1 MVTVNQLVSGRYRI
15 KSLIGSGGMAN
26 VYKAYD
32 EESQRIVALKVLKDE
47 HRGDMEFVRRFE
59 REAQAVLMLSHE
71 NIVRSYDVGEDD
83 GVSYIVLEY
92 VEGKTLKEII
102 KEEGPL
108 SPKTAVN
115 YACQVLDALSH
126 AHERGIIHR
135 DVKPQNVIITPRG
148 KAKLTDFGIAR
159 DAAATTRTFAGTNV
173 IGSVHY
179 ISPEQARG
187 DNATA
192 GSDIYSCAIMLYE
205 MLTGSVPF
213 SGDNSV
219 AVALKHLQEEIIPP
233 IQVNSKIPRAL
244 SDVVV
249 KAAAKNINMRY
260 FTARQMKADLQ
271 RSLREPHGKFARIA
285 SPWQEHKKSTSIGIG
300 NIALM
305 VVVVLGLFATM
316 FFIARAMRDD
326 ENVSNGEYVVPTLVG
341 KQVSEAE
348 TLAKLR
354 GFALEVLEYRGS
366 EEFEEGQI
374 IFQMPI
380 VGTKGNEGDV
390 IQVVVSSGS
399 DYETVP
405 NLVGLSV
412 QDAIAQMQDVD
423 LNLGTIEYGKSSLPD
438 GQIFRQEPVAETDTF
453 AGDVVDIWVSGTP
466 GGNSEMPS
474 LVAKPMLLDEAIAAL
489 QEAKFARI
497 WVHPETPV
505 TLCTEDTVLRQSP
518 SANVTVPS
526 AVTVEIWVCRTDLGP
541 YCSDIVFN
549 IDVTDTEKPVIVTAK
564 IAEGVEM
571 VLYET
576 TLPVGL
582 QQPVSFTAYL
592 RTGGEYECT
601 VYVGGEE
608 YRRTTARF
616 ALR

>member
-1 MVTVNQLVSGRYRI
+1 MVTANQLVSGRYRI

-102 KEEGPL
+102 KEERPL

-285 SPWQEHKKSTSIGIG
+285 SPRQEHKKSTSIGIG

-305 VVVVLGLFATM
+305 VMVVLGLFATM

-374 IFQMPI
+374 IFQTPI

-412 QDAIAQMQDVD
+412 QDAIAQTQDVD

-497 WVHPETPV
+497 WVHPETPD

-526 AVTVEIWVCRTDLGP
+526 AVTVELWVCRTDLGP

>member
-1 MVTVNQLVSGRYRI
+1 MVTANQLVSGRYRI

-59 REAQAVLMLSHE
+59 REAQVVLMLSHE

-285 SPWQEHKKSTSIGIG
+285 SPRQEHKKSTSIGIG

-305 VVVVLGLFATM
+305 VMVVLGLFATM

-374 IFQMPI
+374 IFQTPI

-497 WVHPETPV
+497 WVHPETPD

-526 AVTVEIWVCRTDLGP
+526 AVTVELWVCRTDLGP

>member
-1 MVTVNQLVSGRYRI
+1 MVTANQLVSGRYRI

-159 DAAATTRTFAGTNV
+159 DAVATTRTFAGTNV

-179 ISPEQARG
+179 ISPEQALG

-285 SPWQEHKKSTSIGIG
+285 SPRQEHKKSTSIGIG

-305 VVVVLGLFATM
+305 VMVVLGLFATM

-497 WVHPETPV
+497 WVHPETPD

-526 AVTVEIWVCRTDLGP
+526 AVTVELWVCRTDLGP

>member
-1 MVTVNQLVSGRYRI
+1 MVTANQLVSGRYRI

-92 VEGKTLKEII
+92 VVGKTLKEII

-285 SPWQEHKKSTSIGIG
+285 SPRQEHKKSTSIGIG

-305 VVVVLGLFATM
+305 VMVVLGLFATM

-374 IFQMPI
+374 IFQTPI

-497 WVHPETPV
+497 WVHPETPD

-526 AVTVEIWVCRTDLGP
+526 AVTVELWVCRTDLGP

>member
-1 MVTVNQLVSGRYRI
+1 MVTANQLVSGRYRI

-59 REAQAVLMLSHE
+59 REAQAVLILSHE

-285 SPWQEHKKSTSIGIG
+285 SPRQEHKKSTSIGIG